1 MLEFENELPNLT
13 FKQMNVFDETTE
25 TFKKSKLI
33 FLDLDPQD
41 SVQENKFIELMES
54 IEYDGII
61 VADDIVW
68 FPRMQFWWNNLTQK
82 KYDVTKFGHGSGT
95 GIIDFS
101 KNLEII
107 GL

>member
-1 MLEFENELPNLT
+1 
-13 FKQMNVFDETTE
+13 
-25 TFKKSKLI
+25 
-33 FLDLDPQD
+33 
-41 SVQENKFIELMES
+41 
-54 IEYDGII
+54 
-61 VADDIVW
+61 
-68 FPRMQFWWNNLTQK
+68 MQFWWNNLTQK